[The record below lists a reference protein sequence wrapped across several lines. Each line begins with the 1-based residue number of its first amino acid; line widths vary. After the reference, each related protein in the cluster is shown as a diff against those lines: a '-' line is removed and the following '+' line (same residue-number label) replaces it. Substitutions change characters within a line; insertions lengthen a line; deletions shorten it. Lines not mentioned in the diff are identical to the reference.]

1 MNTTVFVDDCK
12 KTTKRILLNIPTFS
26 KKNATVELLK
36 SSVLIAISG
45 ALRVYIACLLLQT
58 QPSVLTCIAGGLIIY
73 SVYTLDRSLDSE
85 EDIINRKELSG
96 SKKEIGIAASVI
108 TFLTGS
114 YVLAKEGMLAVAFLP
129 LIIGFLYSKGVK
141 IGKFTLRLK
150 GGLGIKNVVVGIT
163 WGIFIA
169 GLACSAC
176 KSVISIVLVFILYGI
191 KTGVNSV
198 IDDFKDVNGD
208 ALAGLKTL
216 PVILGERNTHY
227 LLSSLY
233 IITHLI
239 LGIAIAIKLIA
250 YEPLVLLS
258 SFICGLICIQRYTK
272 EDCTSVQKAGLTFFK
287 DGEST
292 VIIILRGMA
301 GTFFA

>member
-1 MNTTVFVDDCK
+1 MNTTVFVEDFK
-12 KTTKRILLNIPTFS
+12 KTTTKIRLNIPTVY

-36 SSVLIAISG
+36 SSVLIAVSG

-58 QPSVLTCIAGGLIIY
+58 QPSIITCIAGGLIIY

-85 EDIINRKELSG
+85 EDVINRKELSG

-108 TFLTGS
+108 TFLIGS

-129 LIIGFLYSKGVK
+129 LIIGYLYSKGIK
-141 IGKFTLRLK
+141 IGKFTFRLK

-169 GLACSAC
+169 WLACNTC

-191 KTGVNSV
+191 KTGINSV

-208 ALAGLKTL
+208 ALTGLKTL
-216 PVILGERNTHY
+216 PVTLGERNTHR
-227 LLSSLY
+227 LLTSLH

-239 LGIAIAIKLIA
+239 LGIALILKLIA

-272 EDCTSVQKAGLTFFK
+272 EDYTSIQKVGSTFFK

-292 VIIILRGMA
+292 ITIILRGIA
-301 GTFFA
+301 GTFFV